1 MRRTLTGRALAP
13 VLLLAAAIPA
23 TSMAVITAMAAP
35 GAAASTPHTPFGLS
49 GLPAQSRG
57 PKVAPGLASP
67 GTPSAPAPSGSGP
80 GYHAAP
86 QSAAFVKAGPNVDV
100 IGGSDVAQ
108 QGTIN
113 GVSVSTCNPGKD
125 AAQNETT
132 IASNGSTLI
141 GGTND
146 YRLYEPSENRYD
158 SSGGVYRSTD
168 GGKTWAVGFL
178 PGLVRASTASPGP
191 YESAGDPAVASGTQP
206 NVFWY
211 ANLAFNRSD
220 AANSVAVSRTADGG
234 RTWST
239 HFVVQTSAADGAT
252 IFNDK
257 EWIGADPSDRSGRTA
272 YVTWTL
278 FEGNTS
284 AIVISKTTDGGRTWS
299 APHQVSDVY
308 VNDQGSTVVVSKTG
322 TVYVT
327 FEALDPAT
335 NAEAVAFAASTDG
348 GATFTTRVLDPV
360 NDIPSPLPGATFRD
374 DSFPVLAL
382 DGRTLHVVW
391 SDWNGTDADILYTR
405 STDGGANWSAPAI
418 IGGGPGD
425 QIFPWVAASRGTV
438 YASWLSRSSGDTYTA
453 AGAASASNG
462 ARWSAPAT
470 LSTAVSDAM
479 AGNFF
484 GFPNCAASFI
494 GDYTGLTVDANGVG
508 HALWTDIRADRFDAG
523 GADQDPFTAALT
535 AIP

>member
-67 GTPSAPAPSGSGP
+67 STPSAPAPSGSGP
-80 GYHAAP
+80 GYHAASP
-86 QSAAFVKAGPNVDV
+86 SAAFVKAGRNVDV

-113 GVSVSTCNPGKD
+113 GVSVNTCNPGKN

-158 SSGGVYRSTD
+158 SGGGVYRSTD
-168 GGKTWAVGFL
+168 GGKTWSAGFL
-178 PGLVRASTASPGP
+178 PGLVRASTAAPGP
-191 YESAGDPAVASGTQP
+191 YESAGDPAVAPGTQP

-239 HFVVQTSAADGAT
+239 HFVVQTSAADGAN

-257 EWIGADPSDRSGRTA
+257 EWVGADPSDRSGRTA

-308 VNDQGSTVVVSKTG
+308 VDDQGSTVAVSKTG

-335 NAEAVAFAASTDG
+335 NADAVAFAASTDG

-438 YASWLSRSSGDTYTA
+438 YASWLSRSSGDAYTA

-523 GADQDPFTAALT
+523 GADQDPFTATLT

>member
-1 MRRTLTGRALAP
+1 
-13 VLLLAAAIPA
+13 
-23 TSMAVITAMAAP
+23 MAAP
-35 GAAASTPHTPFGLS
+35 AAAASTSHTPFGLS
-49 GLPAQSRG
+49 GLLAESRG
-57 PKVAPGLASP
+57 STVAPGLASP
-67 GTPSAPAPSGSGP
+67 TTPGALAPHGSGP
-80 GYHAAP
+80 GYQAASR
-86 QSAAFVKAGPNVDV
+86 SAAYASAGPNVDV
-100 IGGSDVAQ
+100 IGRSDVVQ

-113 GVSVSTCNPGKD
+113 GVSVNTCNPGKD
-125 AAQNETT
+125 ATQNETT
-132 IASNGSTLI
+132 IASSGSTLI

-158 SSGGVYRSTD
+158 ASGGVYRSTD
-168 GGKTWAVGFL
+168 GGRNWSAGFL
-178 PGLVRASTASPGP
+178 PGLVRADTAAPGP
-191 YESAGDPAVASGTQP
+191 YESAGDPAVVPGTQP
-206 NVFWY
+206 NTFWY
-211 ANLAFNRSD
+211 ANLVFNRTD
-220 AANSVAVSRTADGG
+220 PANGVAVSRTVDGG

-239 HFVVQTSAADGAT
+239 HFVVQTSAADGVN
-252 IFNDK
+252 IVNDK
-257 EWIGADPSDRSGRTA
+257 DWIGADPSDRSGRTA

-335 NAEAVAFAASTDG
+335 NADAVAFAVSTDG
-348 GATFTTRVLDPV
+348 GATFTTRVLDPI

-382 DGRTLHVVW
+382 GGRTLHVVW
-391 SDWNGTDADILYTR
+391 SDWNGTNADILYTR
-405 STDGGANWSAPAI
+405 STDGGASWSAPAI
-418 IGGGPGD
+418 IGSGSGD
-425 QIFPWVAASRGTV
+425 QFFPWVAASGGTV
-438 YASWLSRSSGDTYTA
+438 YTSWLSRSSGDTYTA
-453 AGAASASNG
+453 AGVASTSNG
-462 ARWSAPAT
+462 ARWSAPVT
-470 LSTAVSDAM
+470 LSTASSDAM

-494 GDYTGLTVDANGVG
+494 GDYSGLTVDAHGVG
-508 HALWTDIRADRFDAG
+508 HALWTDIRANPFNPG
-523 GADQDPFTAALT
+523 GANQDPFTATLT